1 MSKERYDVVI
11 IGAGIAGVATAY
23 FLAKGGRKVCIVE
36 KSVLGQESTGRCA
49 GLIGQHRRPPPDL
62 PIAMRAVQLWKQLL
76 QESDLAFEFRQQGRV
91 SLAWTDQ
98 HAAELKAVAE
108 RDRACGL
115 DCFFLDRLETRALV
129 PGVSGGYVGS
139 VYVPSDASAQPYLA
153 CLALARAARQLGA
166 TIHEHREVKRL
177 EVAHGRISGVLTD
190 AGPMA
195 TETVVNAA
203 GAWSPSIARAIG
215 VQIPAEVRRSHIM
228 LTERLPKFIEPIV
241 GTGGYGYFR
250 QSISGNVLIGYPAR
264 PMNGLDRR
272 VTYDAIG
279 IAARR
284 AAHIL
289 PRLRDVSLIR
299 AFTGFTTWTP
309 DLLSIIGPTGHPEG
323 FYVATAFCGR
333 GFAIGP
339 AVGELMAELIL
350 TGRTSLP
357 IDAYRL
363 DRFAQSPSQG
373 AREPNGREGQEGP
386 AKMEEREA

>member
-1 MSKERYDVVI
+1 MAKQSYDVVI
-11 IGAGIAGVATAY
+11 IGAGIAGVSTAY
-23 FLAKGGRKVCIVE
+23 FLAKAGLRVCVVD
-36 KSVLGQESTGRCA
+36 KSVVGQESTGRCA
-49 GLIGQHRRPPPDL
+49 GLIGQHHRPFPDL
-62 PIAMRAVQLWKQLL
+62 PLAMRAVEIWKKFAA
-76 QESDLAFEFRQQGRV
+76 ESDVDFEFRQQGRV
-91 SLAWTDQ
+91 SLAWNDQ

-108 RDRACGL
+108 RERACGL
-115 DCFFLDRLETRALV
+115 DCSFLDRAETQALI
-129 PGVSGGYVGS
+129 PSVSGDFFGS

-153 CLALARAARQLGA
+153 CLAIARAARQLGA
-166 TIHEHREVKRL
+166 TIQEHREVKGL

-228 LTERLPKFIEPIV
+228 ITERLPKFIEPIV
-241 GTGGYGYFR
+241 ATTAYGYFR
-250 QSISGNVLIGYPAR
+250 QSVSGNVLIGYPAR

-272 VTYDAIG
+272 VTYDAIR

-284 AAHIL
+284 AAHII
-289 PRLRDVSLIR
+289 PRLRDASLIR

-309 DLLSIIGPTGHPEG
+309 DLLSIIGSTGHPEG
-323 FYVATAFCGR
+323 FHIATAFCGR

-373 AREPNGREGQEGP
+373 ARGPESAEGQERS
-386 AKMEEREA
+386 AKTGDREA